1 MSLFSESYLY
11 EPVEAPGPIPKKE
24 PIPDDDTPEVEVVA
38 APLVEPI
45 TAPNGHVMQ
54 EEAV

>member
-1 MSLFSESYLY
+1 M
-11 EPVEAPGPIPKKE
+11 EAPGPIPKKE